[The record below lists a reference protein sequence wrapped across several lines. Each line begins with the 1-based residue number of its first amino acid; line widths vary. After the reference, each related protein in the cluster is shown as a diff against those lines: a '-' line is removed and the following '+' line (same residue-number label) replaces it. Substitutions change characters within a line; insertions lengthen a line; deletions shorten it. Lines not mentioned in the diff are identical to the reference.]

1 MVLRIALI
9 HSRTLALPPV
19 AWHDLVNGR
28 MREHARLSSRR
39 PNAPHI
45 TPWMSHEH
53 HPSNSEQIESTR
65 AELKSRLLPFSD
77 LVESLPADYADRAA
91 LIEIVSALGTLL
103 NPDHLEDRH
112 SRLRMA
118 ELALSNATEKVSR
131 MYRDNREAS
140 GEVT

>member
-1 MVLRIALI
+1 M
-9 HSRTLALPPV
+9 
-19 AWHDLVNGR
+19 
-28 MREHARLSSRR
+28 
-39 PNAPHI
+39 PHI

-77 LVESLPADYADRAA
+77 LIESLPADYADRPA

-118 ELALSNATEKVSR
+118 ELALANATEKVSR